1 MHSKKGYQMN
11 LHVTIST
18 PLYADRMVVK
28 QNIKKSESNKSVVKI
43 INKPRNNA
51 NGEKIHK
58 VTYTI
63 PTEHVSGPK
72 QSKVKYVSGNKTKRA
87 MHIENRRKRKSVL
100 QSYQQPYDA
109 KAENLEN
116 MVAELNAQEL
126 FATVTYI
133 LDIVSWIIDAKALN
147 AQQKHIAQIERKTN
161 ALANK
166 VKAYNYFAQG
176 KAIDAD
182 NAQFLHDI
190 QYGSECAKYA
200 MAKAKNLKQMVSEL
214 NPSQSLSE
222 HYFDILSWV
231 QENKENEAHQ
241 NSIDDVKYQ
250 IAAELAA
257 HDYFN
262 AGRIIDEQNAKVL
275 RDKSCSIISGDS
287 YNVFGIP
294 DYIQEFMS
302 QCFDKTMSQQRIATM
317 VKQFV
322 QSRIG
327 VSMFSSIKNIE
338 QNTPQFDASDV
349 VDDLTV
355 QCIDK
360 TLSRQNVKTKIHQL
374 SHVRTK

>member
-1 MHSKKGYQMN
+1 MN

-18 PLYADRMVVK
+18 PLYADRMVLK

-51 NGEKIHK
+51 NGEKLHK

-87 MHIENRRKRKSVL
+87 MRIENRRKRKSVL

-116 MVAELNAQEL
+116 MVAELNAQE
-126 FATVTYI
+126 FFTTVTYI
-133 LDIVSWIIDAKALN
+133 LDVVSWIIDAKALN

-182 NAQFLHDI
+182 NAQFLHDM
-190 QYGSECAKYA
+190 KYSPEYRA
-200 MAKAKNLKQMVSEL
+200 YTQAKAQNMKQLVAEL
-214 NPSQSLSE
+214 DSYQSLSE

-241 NSIDDVKYQ
+241 KSIDDVKYQ

-275 RDKSCSIISGDS
+275 RDKSCGKIGKDS
-287 YNVFGIP
+287 YNIFGMS
-294 DYIQEFMS
+294 DDIQEFMS

-322 QSRIG
+322 QSRTG
-327 VSMFSSIKNIE
+327 VSDFSAT
-338 QNTPQFDASDV
+338 QNTEHNVPTFDKAYDE
-349 VDDLTV
+349 DNLTV
-355 QCIDK
+355 QSLDK
-360 TLSRQNVKTKIHQL
+360 TLSRQKVKSKIHQL
-374 SHVRTK
+374 LNIRTK

>member
-1 MHSKKGYQMN
+1 MN
-11 LHVTIST
+11 LHITIST
-18 PLYADRMVVK
+18 PLYSDKMVAK
-28 QNIKKSESNKSVVKI
+28 QNVKKSDLPKTSLKAKNTKKT
-43 INKPRNNA
+43 RNNA

-58 VTYTI
+58 VVYTI
-63 PTEHVSGPK
+63 PSEHVSGPR
-72 QSKVKYVSGNKTKRA
+72 QSKVKYVSGDKTKRE
-87 MHIENRRKRKSVL
+87 MRIENKRKRKSVL
-100 QSYQQPYDA
+100 QSYQRTYDA
-109 KAENLEN
+109 KTENMAN
-116 MVAELNAQEL
+116 MVAELNAQEF
-126 FATVTYI
+126 FATATYI
-133 LDIVSWIIDAKALN
+133 LDIVSWIIDAMALN
-147 AQQKHIAQIERKTN
+147 AQQKHIAQIEQKTN

-190 QYGSECAKYA
+190 QYGPECAKYA

-231 QENKENEAHQ
+231 QENKENDAHQ
-241 NSIDDVKYQ
+241 KSIDDVKYQ

-262 AGRIIDEQNAKVL
+262 AGRIIDKQNAQVL
-275 RDKSCSIISGDS
+275 RDKSCNKISGGS
-287 YNVFGIP
+287 YNIFGMP
-294 DYIQEFMS
+294 DDIKEIAM
-302 QCFDKTMSQQRIATM
+302 QCLDKTLSQQRIATM

-322 QSRIG
+322 QSRTC
-327 VSMFSSIKNIE
+327 VPVFDSTKNIE
-338 QNTPQFDASDV
+338 QSVLQFDASDV

-360 TLSRQNVKTKIHQL
+360 TLSRQNIKTKMHQL